1 VNHSFNFVYFLY
13 FYFYLKQTVPFMQ
26 KPSTSGDLK
35 MLIAAMQNKNL
46 HSEWLIKPSGR
57 QGNTLISKHFK

>member
-1 VNHSFNFVYFLY
+1 
-13 FYFYLKQTVPFMQ
+13 MQ